1 MYRLTAA
8 LTFSLAGFAHADVPR
23 VVTDIAPVHA
33 LVSQVMDGIGAPDL
47 MIPAGATPHSYA
59 MRPSEARALANADVI
74 IWVGPVLTPWLEDGL
89 ETLSG
94 DAMQLVLAEA
104 EGTVHLQNRKGGR
117 FEEHDHDDDHRHG
130 EDHAEEHEDHTDAHD
145 EHDDAQQEQAGT
157 AHHLDPH
164 MWLDPQN
171 GAVWLAVIA
180 EALANTDPENAS
192 RYRANATAG
201 QAALAAL
208 ETRIA
213 ADLKPLHGQAFIVF
227 HDAYHYFEARFDIE
241 ASAALS
247 ESDAAP
253 PSAARLAE
261 IQSVVQDTGTDCV
274 FSEPQFNPDL
284 IAALTTDTA
293 ITTATLDPLGAT
305 LTPGAALYEELLENM
320 AATFTECLTPN

>member
-117 FEEHDHDDDHRHG
+117 CVEHG
-130 EDHAEEHEDHTDAHD
+130 
-145 EHDDAQQEQAGT
+145 
-157 AHHLDPH
+157 
-164 MWLDPQN
+164 
-171 GAVWLAVIA
+171 VI
-180 EALANTDPENAS
+180 D
-192 RYRANATAG
+192 
-201 QAALAAL
+201 
-208 ETRIA
+208 
-213 ADLKPLHGQAFIVF
+213 F
-227 HDAYHYFEARFDIE
+227 
-241 ASAALS
+241 
-247 ESDAAP
+247 
-253 PSAARLAE
+253 
-261 IQSVVQDTGTDCV
+261 
-274 FSEPQFNPDL
+274 
-284 IAALTTDTA
+284 
-293 ITTATLDPLGAT
+293 DPLLKAGAINVGQRCPCQDPCQHQTLQKGAT
-305 LTPGAALYEELLENM
+305 KVNAIRVCVYL
-320 AATFTECLTPN
+320 